1 MLIDETGRDIDAGA
15 VWWGLLVVGTVILIV
30 LAGSKQSDPNFKLQ
44 KAKEQGY
51 WEAQLQRAYD
61 EGYKEGLK

>member
-1 MLIDETGRDIDAGA
+1 MKLSDFPIGSVI
-15 VWWGLLVVGTVILIV
+15 WWGLVLGVIILIV
-30 LAGSKQSDPNFKLQ
+30 LSGSKQSDPNFRLQ

-51 WEAQLQRAYD
+51 WAAQLQKAYR